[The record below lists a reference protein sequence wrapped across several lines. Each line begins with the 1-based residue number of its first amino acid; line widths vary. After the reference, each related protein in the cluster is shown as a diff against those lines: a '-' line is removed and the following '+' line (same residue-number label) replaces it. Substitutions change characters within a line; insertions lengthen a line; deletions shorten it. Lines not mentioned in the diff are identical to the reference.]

1 MQKLYARDYTFWYY
15 TPSLAAAVIF
25 LLAYIVLTG
34 LHSMK
39 MFKGK
44 KWFCIP
50 FTCGGIFEIIGYIG
64 RVMAHNDIT
73 SMGPY
78 ILQSI
83 FILLAPSL
91 FAASVYMVLGRLI
104 RYVGGEHLSVIRVS
118 RLTKTF
124 VWCDVLSFLIQAS
137 SSSLSV
143 MGYDTAAKIAVVT
156 GLIIQLLS
164 FGAFWVS
171 AVVFS
176 RRIRRSPTPK
186 SLLPSNTWKTS
197 MNMLYAVSTLI
208 IIRSIFRIFEYV
220 LGNNGYPLQHEWT
233 SYIFDAVLMV
243 AVMIIY
249 LVWYPSHI
257 SVTGGPEDS
266 LPLAHV
272 YSNL

>member
-1 MQKLYARDYTFWYY
+1 
-15 TPSLAAAVIF
+15 
-25 LLAYIVLTG
+25 
-34 LHSMK
+34 
-39 MFKGK
+39 
-44 KWFCIP
+44 
-50 FTCGGIFEIIGYIG
+50 
-64 RVMAHNDIT
+64 MAHNNLT

-124 VWCDVLSFLIQAS
+124 VWCDVLSFLIQANS
-137 SSSLSV
+137 SGLSV
-143 MGYDTAAKIAVVT
+143 MGYETASKIAVVA

-171 AVVFS
+171 AVVFE

-186 SLLPSNTWKTS
+186 SLLPGNTWKTS

-233 SYIFDAVLMV
+233 SYIFDAVPMV
-243 AVMIIY
+243 AVMTIY

-257 SVTGGPEDS
+257 SLTGGPEDS

-272 YSNL
+272 YSNV